1 MSEITK
7 FESAPIANISDFV
20 QIKDEQVYTTSRIVA
35 EKFGKEHFHVTRDI
49 EELIKNM
56 VQPIENIRK
65 TKIGFSEN
73 KVQPNFGVSENI
85 ENIREVNFDFSE
97 YFIPDEYK
105 IEGQTRT
112 YKQYLITEKGAML
125 LIMGFTGE
133 KAFAIKTKFIDEFA
147 RMKNIINNPAQVIAE
162 TGSLDALVAFGVT
175 NQRFTNAL
183 VKAKQEQQLLEQ
195 QKNALQIQFNDQNDT
210 LRTKVL
216 PAIVE
221 LKSTVR
227 DQSNRITN
235 LEIERN
241 DAVED
246 YEGLYNHYINSDGWF
261 KMSEVAGKLNIHGMG
276 RNKIFSILRE
286 RHILDRRNLP
296 YRQFIESGM
305 FMIKDTDIMVGD
317 RIKTVSTTFV
327 SKKGQVFIEKLLR
340 KLGYC

>member
-35 EKFGKEHFHVTRDI
+35 EKFGKRHNNVIRDI
-49 EELIKNM
+49 EATISTINDAQ
-56 VQPIENIRK
+56 VIENK
-65 TKIGFSEN
+65 A
-73 KVQPNFGVSENI
+73 QLNFELSENI
-85 ENIREVNFDFSE
+85 GGLKNQPAKND
-97 YFIPDEYK
+97 YFVESSYIDST
-105 IEGQTRT
+105 GRT
-112 YKQYLITEKGAML
+112 LKEYLITEDGLAL
-125 LIMGFTGE
+125 LVMGFTGVD
-133 KAFAIKTKFIDEFA
+133 AMRIKLKFVAEIN

>member
-7 FESAPIANISDFV
+7 FESAPIVNISDFV

-35 EKFGKEHFHVTRDI
+35 EKFGKEHSNVLKAIEATIKDI
-49 EELIKNM
+49 
-56 VQPIENIRK
+56 VASQP
-65 TKIGFSEN
+65 
-73 KVQPNFGVSENI
+73 I
-85 ENIREVNFDFSE
+85 ENIREVNFDFSK
-97 YFIPDEYK
+97 YFIQSDYS
-105 IEGQTRT
+105 IEGQTRV
-112 YKQYLITEKGAML
+112 YKEYLITEDGLAL
-125 LIMGFTGE
+125 LVMGFTGVD
-133 KAFAIKTKFIDEFA
+133 AMRIKLKFVAEFN
-147 RMKNIINNPAQVIAE
+147 RMKNIVNNPAQVIAE

-195 QKNALQIQFNDQNDT
+195 QKKEAENELVVQKAIFYDRIVPGIQGMHGRIYNLANERDE
-210 LRTKVL
+210 
-216 PAIVE
+216 AI
-221 LKSTVR
+221 
-227 DQSNRITN
+227 
-235 LEIERN
+235 
-241 DAVED
+241 AD

>member
-1 MSEITK
+1 MTEITK

-35 EKFGKEHFHVTRDI
+35 EKFGKEHSNVLKAIEATIKDI
-49 EELIKNM
+49 
-56 VQPIENIRK
+56 VASQP
-65 TKIGFSEN
+65 
-73 KVQPNFGVSENI
+73 I
-85 ENIREVNFDFSE
+85 ENIREVNFDFSK
-97 YFIPDEYK
+97 YFIQSDYSV
-105 IEGQTRT
+105 EGQTRV
-112 YKQYLITEKGAML
+112 YKEYLITEDGLAL
-125 LIMGFTGE
+125 LVMGFTGVD
-133 KAFAIKTKFIDEFA
+133 AMRIKLKFVSEFN

-183 VKAKQEQQLLEQ
+183 VKAKQEQQALEQ

-305 FMIKDTDIMVGD
+305 FMIKDTDIMVGN

>member
-1 MSEITK
+1 MTEITK
-7 FESAPIANISDFV
+7 FESSPIANISDFV
-20 QIKDEQVYTTSRIVA
+20 QIKDEEVYTTSRIVA
-35 EKFGKEHFHVTRDI
+35 EKFEKRHDNV
-49 EELIKNM
+49 
-56 VQPIENIRK
+56 VQAIENIIHLK
-65 TKIGFSEN
+65 NQVNETFFMEDSYIDPIGRS
-73 KVQPNFGVSENI
+73 V
-85 ENIREVNFDFSE
+85 
-97 YFIPDEYK
+97 
-105 IEGQTRT
+105 
-112 YKQYLITEKGAML
+112 KQYLITEEGAML

-133 KAFAIKTKFIDEFA
+133 KALSVKLKFISEFK

-195 QKNALQIQFNDQNDT
+195 QKKEAENELVAQKATFYDRIVPGIQGMHGHIYDLTN
-210 LRTKVL
+210 
-216 PAIVE
+216 E
-221 LKSTVR
+221 R
-227 DQSNRITN
+227 D
-235 LEIERN
+235 E
-241 DAVED
+241 AVAD

>member
-7 FESAPIANISDFV
+7 FEATSIANISDFV

-35 EKFGKEHFHVTRDI
+35 EKFGKEHKNVIRDI
-49 EELIKNM
+49 EATISTINEAQ
-56 VQPIENIRK
+56 VIENKARLK
-65 TKIGFSEN
+65 FEL
-73 KVQPNFGVSENI
+73 SENI
-85 ENIREVNFDFSE
+85 SGLKNQSAKND
-97 YFIPDEYK
+97 YFVESSYIDST
-105 IEGQTRT
+105 GRT
-112 YKQYLITEKGAML
+112 LKQYLITEDGLAL
-125 LIMGFTGE
+125 LVMGFGGVN
-133 KAFAIKTKFIDEFA
+133 AMRIKLKFVAEFN

-195 QKNALQIQFNDQNDT
+195 QKREAENELVAQKAIFYDRIVPGIQGMHGHIYDLTNERDE
-210 LRTKVL
+210 
-216 PAIVE
+216 AI
-221 LKSTVR
+221 
-227 DQSNRITN
+227 
-235 LEIERN
+235 
-241 DAVED
+241 AD

-286 RHILDRRNLP
+286 RHVLDRRNLP

-305 FMIKDTDIMVGD
+305 FMIKDTDIMVGN

>member
-35 EKFGKEHFHVTRDI
+35 EKFGKEHKHVIRDI

-56 VQPIENIRK
+56 VQPIENI
-65 TKIGFSEN
+65 N
-73 KVQPNFGVSENI
+73 QPKFGLVKN
-85 ENIREVNFDFSE
+85 D
-97 YFIPDEYK
+97 YFIADGYLDAKGE
-105 IEGQTRT
+105 TR
-112 YKQYLITEKGAML
+112 KQYLITEKGAML

-195 QKNALQIQFNDQNDT
+195 QKREAENELVVQKAIFYDRIVPGIQGMHGHIYDLTNERDE
-210 LRTKVL
+210 
-216 PAIVE
+216 AI
-221 LKSTVR
+221 
-227 DQSNRITN
+227 
-235 LEIERN
+235 
-241 DAVED
+241 AD

-296 YRQFIESGM
+296 YRQFIENGM
-305 FMIKDTDIMVGD
+305 FMIKDTDIMVGN

>member
-35 EKFGKEHFHVTRDI
+35 EKFGKEHSNVLKAIEATIKDI
-49 EELIKNM
+49 
-56 VQPIENIRK
+56 VASQP
-65 TKIGFSEN
+65 
-73 KVQPNFGVSENI
+73 I
-85 ENIREVNFDFSE
+85 ENIREVNFDFSK
-97 YFIPDEYK
+97 YFIQSDYSV
-105 IEGQTRT
+105 EGQTRV
-112 YKQYLITEKGAML
+112 YKEYLITEDGLAL
-125 LIMGFTGE
+125 LVMGFTGVD
-133 KAFAIKTKFIDEFA
+133 AMRIKLKFVAEFN

-195 QKNALQIQFNDQNDT
+195 QKREAENELVVQKAIFYDRIVPGIQGMHGHIYDLTNERDE
-210 LRTKVL
+210 
-216 PAIVE
+216 AI
-221 LKSTVR
+221 
-227 DQSNRITN
+227 
-235 LEIERN
+235 
-241 DAVED
+241 AD

-340 KLGYC
+340 KMGYC

>member
-20 QIKDEQVYTTSRIVA
+20 QIKDEQVYTTSRIVE
-35 EKFGKEHFHVTRDI
+35 EKFGKRHAHVVRDI
-49 EELIKNM
+49 EATISTINDSQVIENKDFPKVGEIKN
-56 VQPIENIRK
+56 
-65 TKIGFSEN
+65 
-73 KVQPNFGVSENI
+73 
-85 ENIREVNFDFSE
+85 D
-97 YFIPDEYK
+97 YFTESSYVDSL
-105 IEGQTRT
+105 GRT
-112 YKQYLITEKGAML
+112 YKEYLITEDGLAL
-125 LIMGFTGE
+125 LVMGFTGVDAMRV
-133 KAFAIKTKFIDEFA
+133 KLKFVAEFN

-195 QKNALQIQFNDQNDT
+195 QKKEAENELVVQKAIFYDRIVPGIQGMHGHIYDLTNERDE
-210 LRTKVL
+210 
-216 PAIVE
+216 AI
-221 LKSTVR
+221 
-227 DQSNRITN
+227 
-235 LEIERN
+235 
-241 DAVED
+241 AD

-286 RHILDRRNLP
+286 KHILDRRNLP

-305 FMIKDTDIMVGD
+305 FMIKDTDIMVGN

>member
-1 MSEITK
+1 MTEITK

-35 EKFGKEHFHVTRDI
+35 EKFGKEHSNVLKAIEATIKDI
-49 EELIKNM
+49 
-56 VQPIENIRK
+56 VASQP
-65 TKIGFSEN
+65 
-73 KVQPNFGVSENI
+73 I
-85 ENIREVNFDFSE
+85 ENIREVNFDFSK
-97 YFIPDEYK
+97 YFIQSDYSV
-105 IEGQTRT
+105 EGQTRV
-112 YKQYLITEKGAML
+112 YKEYLITVDGLAL
-125 LIMGFTGE
+125 LVMGFGGVN
-133 KAFAIKTKFIDEFA
+133 AMRIKLKFVAEFN

-195 QKNALQIQFNDQNDT
+195 QKREAENELVVQKAIFYDRIVPGIQGMHGHIYNLTNERDE
-210 LRTKVL
+210 
-216 PAIVE
+216 AI
-221 LKSTVR
+221 
-227 DQSNRITN
+227 
-235 LEIERN
+235 
-241 DAVED
+241 AD

>member
-35 EKFGKEHFHVTRDI
+35 EKFGKEHKNVIQAI

-56 VQPIENIRK
+56 PQPIENIGK
-65 TKIGFSEN
+65 LKN
-73 KVQPNFGVSENI
+73 QL
-85 ENIREVNFDFSE
+85 SE

-105 IEGQTRT
+105 IEGQPRS

-286 RHILDRRNLP
+286 RHVLDRRNLP

-305 FMIKDTDIMVGD
+305 FMIKDTDIMVGN

>member
-35 EKFGKEHFHVTRDI
+35 EKFGKQHSDVLKAIRNIINDV
-49 EELIKNM
+49 NAAQ
-56 VQPIENIRK
+56 VIENK
-65 TKIGFSEN
+65 AQSNFTFSD
-73 KVQPNFGVSENI
+73 FFI
-85 ENIREVNFDFSE
+85 EATYTDIT
-97 YFIPDEYK
+97 
-105 IEGQTRT
+105 GRT
-112 YKQYLITEKGAML
+112 LPEYLITEDGLAL
-125 LIMGFTGE
+125 LVMGFGGVN
-133 KAFAIKTKFIDEFA
+133 AMRIKLKFVAEFN

-195 QKNALQIQFNDQNDT
+195 QKKEAENELVVQKAIFYDRIVPGIQGMHGHIYDLTNERDE
-210 LRTKVL
+210 
-216 PAIVE
+216 AI
-221 LKSTVR
+221 
-227 DQSNRITN
+227 
-235 LEIERN
+235 
-241 DAVED
+241 AD

>member
-1 MSEITK
+1 MTEITK

-35 EKFGKEHFHVTRDI
+35 EKFGKRHDNVIRDI
-49 EELIKNM
+49 EATISTINEAQVIENKDFLKIEEIKN
-56 VQPIENIRK
+56 
-65 TKIGFSEN
+65 
-73 KVQPNFGVSENI
+73 
-85 ENIREVNFDFSE
+85 D
-97 YFIPDEYK
+97 YFTESSYVDSL
-105 IEGQTRT
+105 GRT
-112 YKQYLITEKGAML
+112 YKEYLITEDGLAL
-125 LIMGFTGE
+125 LVMGFTGVD
-133 KAFAIKTKFIDEFA
+133 AMRIKLKFVAEFN

-276 RNKIFSILRE
+276 RNKIFAILRE

-305 FMIKDTDIMVGD
+305 FMIKDTDIMVGN

>member
-35 EKFGKEHFHVTRDI
+35 EKFGKRHDNVVRDI
-49 EELIKNM
+49 EATISTINDAQVIENKDFLKIEEIKN
-56 VQPIENIRK
+56 
-65 TKIGFSEN
+65 
-73 KVQPNFGVSENI
+73 
-85 ENIREVNFDFSE
+85 D
-97 YFIPDEYK
+97 YFTESSYVDSL
-105 IEGQTRT
+105 GRT
-112 YKQYLITEKGAML
+112 YKEYLITEDGLAL
-125 LIMGFTGE
+125 LVMGFTGVDAMRV
-133 KAFAIKTKFIDEFA
+133 KLKFVAEFN

-286 RHILDRRNLP
+286 RHVLDRRNLP

>member
-35 EKFGKEHFHVTRDI
+35 EKFGKRHDHVVRDI
-49 EELIKNM
+49 EATISTINDSQVIENKDFPKIGEIKN
-56 VQPIENIRK
+56 
-65 TKIGFSEN
+65 
-73 KVQPNFGVSENI
+73 
-85 ENIREVNFDFSE
+85 D
-97 YFIPDEYK
+97 YFTESSYVDSL
-105 IEGQTRT
+105 GRT
-112 YKQYLITEKGAML
+112 YKEYLITEDGLAL
-125 LIMGFTGE
+125 LVMGFTGVDAMRV
-133 KAFAIKTKFIDEFA
+133 KLKFVAEFN

-305 FMIKDTDIMVGD
+305 FMIKDTDIMVGN

>member
-7 FESAPIANISDFV
+7 FESAPIASISDFV

-35 EKFGKEHFHVTRDI
+35 EKFGKRHDNVVRDI
-49 EELIKNM
+49 EATISTINDAQVIENKDFLKIEEIKN
-56 VQPIENIRK
+56 
-65 TKIGFSEN
+65 
-73 KVQPNFGVSENI
+73 
-85 ENIREVNFDFSE
+85 D
-97 YFIPDEYK
+97 YFTESSYVDSL
-105 IEGQTRT
+105 GRT
-112 YKQYLITEKGAML
+112 YKEYLITEDGLAL
-125 LIMGFTGE
+125 LVMGFTGVDAVRV
-133 KAFAIKTKFIDEFA
+133 KLKFVAEFN

-246 YEGLYNHYINSDGWF
+246 YEGLYNRYINSDGWF

>member
-35 EKFGKEHFHVTRDI
+35 EKFGKRHDHVVRDI
-49 EELIKNM
+49 EELIKTM
-56 VQPIENIRK
+56 VQPIENINQPK
-65 TKIGFSEN
+65 FGFVKN
-73 KVQPNFGVSENI
+73 
-85 ENIREVNFDFSE
+85 D
-97 YFIPDEYK
+97 YFIADGYLDTKGE
-105 IEGQTRT
+105 TR
-112 YKQYLITEKGAML
+112 KQYLITEKGAML

-195 QKNALQIQFNDQNDT
+195 QKREAENELVVQKAIFYDRIVPGIQGMHGRIYNLANERDE
-210 LRTKVL
+210 
-216 PAIVE
+216 AI
-221 LKSTVR
+221 
-227 DQSNRITN
+227 
-235 LEIERN
+235 
-241 DAVED
+241 AD

>member
-1 MSEITK
+1 MSEIMK

-20 QIKDEQVYTTSRIVA
+20 QIKDEQVYTTSRFVA
-35 EKFGKEHFHVTRDI
+35 EKFGKEHKHVIRDI

-56 VQPIENIRK
+56 VQPIENIGK
-65 TKIGFSEN
+65 PNFGLSEN
-73 KVQPNFGVSENI
+73 KAQLKFELSENI
-85 ENIREVNFDFSE
+85 ENIRELKNQFSE

-105 IEGQTRT
+105 IEGQART

-195 QKNALQIQFNDQNDT
+195 QKKEAENELVVQKAIFYDRIVPGIQGMHGHIYDLTNERDE
-210 LRTKVL
+210 
-216 PAIVE
+216 AI
-221 LKSTVR
+221 
-227 DQSNRITN
+227 
-235 LEIERN
+235 
-241 DAVED
+241 AD

-305 FMIKDTDIMVGD
+305 FMIKDTDIMVGN

>member
-1 MSEITK
+1 MSEIMK

-35 EKFGKEHFHVTRDI
+35 EKFGKRHDHVVRDI
-49 EELIKNM
+49 EAAISTINDAQVIENKDFPKIGEIKN
-56 VQPIENIRK
+56 
-65 TKIGFSEN
+65 
-73 KVQPNFGVSENI
+73 
-85 ENIREVNFDFSE
+85 D
-97 YFIPDEYK
+97 YFTESSYVDNL
-105 IEGQTRT
+105 GRT
-112 YKQYLITEKGAML
+112 YKEYLITEDGLAL
-125 LIMGFTGE
+125 LVMGFGGVN
-133 KAFAIKTKFIDEFA
+133 AMRIKLKFVAEFN

-195 QKNALQIQFNDQNDT
+195 QKREAENELVAQKAIFYDRIVPGIQGMHGHIYDLTNERDE
-210 LRTKVL
+210 
-216 PAIVE
+216 AI
-221 LKSTVR
+221 
-227 DQSNRITN
+227 
-235 LEIERN
+235 
-241 DAVED
+241 AD

-305 FMIKDTDIMVGD
+305 FMIKDTDIMVGN

>member
-35 EKFGKEHFHVTRDI
+35 EKFGKEHSNVLKAIEATIKDI
-49 EELIKNM
+49 
-56 VQPIENIRK
+56 VASQP
-65 TKIGFSEN
+65 
-73 KVQPNFGVSENI
+73 I
-85 ENIREVNFDFSE
+85 ENIREVNFDFSK
-97 YFIPDEYK
+97 YFIQSDYSV
-105 IEGQTRT
+105 EGQTRV
-112 YKQYLITEKGAML
+112 YKEYLITEDGLAL
-125 LIMGFTGE
+125 LVMGFTGVD
-133 KAFAIKTKFIDEFA
+133 AMRIKLKFVAEFN

-195 QKNALQIQFNDQNDT
+195 QKREAENELVVQKAIFYDRIVPGIQGMHGHIYDLTNERDE
-210 LRTKVL
+210 
-216 PAIVE
+216 AI
-221 LKSTVR
+221 
-227 DQSNRITN
+227 
-235 LEIERN
+235 
-241 DAVED
+241 AD

-305 FMIKDTDIMVGD
+305 FMIKDTDIMVGN

-340 KLGYC
+340 KMGYC

>member
-1 MSEITK
+1 MTEITK

-35 EKFGKEHFHVTRDI
+35 EKFGKRHDHVVRDI
-49 EELIKNM
+49 EAAISTINDAQVIENKDFPKIGEIKN
-56 VQPIENIRK
+56 
-65 TKIGFSEN
+65 
-73 KVQPNFGVSENI
+73 
-85 ENIREVNFDFSE
+85 D
-97 YFIPDEYK
+97 YFTESSYVDSL
-105 IEGQTRT
+105 GRT
-112 YKQYLITEKGAML
+112 YKQYLITEDGLAL
-125 LIMGFTGE
+125 LVMGFTGVD
-133 KAFAIKTKFIDEFA
+133 AMRIKLKFVAEFN

-183 VKAKQEQQLLEQ
+183 VKAKQEQQALEQ

-246 YEGLYNHYINSDGWF
+246 YEGLYNRYINSDGWF

-305 FMIKDTDIMVGD
+305 FMIKDTDIMVGN

>member
-35 EKFGKEHFHVTRDI
+35 EKFGKRHDNVVRDI
-49 EELIKNM
+49 EATISTINDAQVIENKDFLKIEEIKN
-56 VQPIENIRK
+56 
-65 TKIGFSEN
+65 
-73 KVQPNFGVSENI
+73 
-85 ENIREVNFDFSE
+85 D
-97 YFIPDEYK
+97 YFTESSYVDSL
-105 IEGQTRT
+105 GRT
-112 YKQYLITEKGAML
+112 YKEYLITEEGLAL
-125 LIMGFTGE
+125 LVMGFTGVDAMRV
-133 KAFAIKTKFIDEFA
+133 KLKFVAEFN

-195 QKNALQIQFNDQNDT
+195 QKNALQIQFNDQKDT

-216 PAIVE
+216 AAIVE

-286 RHILDRRNLP
+286 RHVLDRRNLP

-305 FMIKDTDIMVGD
+305 FMIKDTDIMVGN

>member
-35 EKFGKEHFHVTRDI
+35 EKFGKRHDHVVRDI
-49 EELIKNM
+49 EATISTINDAQVIENKDFLKIEEIKN
-56 VQPIENIRK
+56 
-65 TKIGFSEN
+65 
-73 KVQPNFGVSENI
+73 
-85 ENIREVNFDFSE
+85 D
-97 YFIPDEYK
+97 YFTESSYVDSL
-105 IEGQTRT
+105 GRT
-112 YKQYLITEKGAML
+112 YKEYLITEDGLAL
-125 LIMGFTGE
+125 LVMGFTGVDAMRV
-133 KAFAIKTKFIDEFA
+133 KLKFVAEFN

-305 FMIKDTDIMVGD
+305 FMIKDTDIMVGN

>member
-1 MSEITK
+1 MTETSLTTL
-7 FESAPIANISDFV
+7 SDFV

-35 EKFGKEHFHVTRDI
+35 EKFGKRHDNVIRDI
-49 EELIKNM
+49 EAAISTINDAQVIENKDFPKIGEIKN
-56 VQPIENIRK
+56 
-65 TKIGFSEN
+65 
-73 KVQPNFGVSENI
+73 
-85 ENIREVNFDFSE
+85 D
-97 YFIPDEYK
+97 YFTESSYVDSL
-105 IEGQTRT
+105 GRT
-112 YKQYLITEKGAML
+112 YKQYLITEDGLAL
-125 LIMGFTGE
+125 LVMGFTGVD
-133 KAFAIKTKFIDEFA
+133 AMRIKLKFVAEFN

-195 QKNALQIQFNDQNDT
+195 QKNALQIQFNNQNDT

-246 YEGLYNHYINSDGWF
+246 YEGLYNRYINSDGWF

-305 FMIKDTDIMVGD
+305 FMIKDTDIMVGN

>member
-35 EKFGKEHFHVTRDI
+35 EKFGKEHKNVIRDI

-56 VQPIENIRK
+56 VQPIENIGK
-65 TKIGFSEN
+65 LNFELSEN
-73 KVQPNFGVSENI
+73 KAQPNFGLNENI

-195 QKNALQIQFNDQNDT
+195 QKREAENELVVQKAIFYDRIVPGIQGMHGRIYNLANERDE
-210 LRTKVL
+210 
-216 PAIVE
+216 AI
-221 LKSTVR
+221 
-227 DQSNRITN
+227 
-235 LEIERN
+235 
-241 DAVED
+241 AD

-305 FMIKDTDIMVGD
+305 FMIKDTDIMVGN

-327 SKKGQVFIEKLLR
+327 SKKGRVFIEKLLR

>member
-1 MSEITK
+1 MTEITK

-35 EKFGKEHFHVTRDI
+35 EKFGKRHDHVVRDI
-49 EELIKNM
+49 EAAISTINDAQVIENKDFPKIGEIKN
-56 VQPIENIRK
+56 
-65 TKIGFSEN
+65 
-73 KVQPNFGVSENI
+73 
-85 ENIREVNFDFSE
+85 D
-97 YFIPDEYK
+97 YFTESSYVDSL
-105 IEGQTRT
+105 GRT
-112 YKQYLITEKGAML
+112 YKEYLITEDGLAL
-125 LIMGFTGE
+125 LVMGFTGVDAMRV
-133 KAFAIKTKFIDEFA
+133 KLKFIAEFN

-195 QKNALQIQFNDQNDT
+195 QKREAENELVVQKAIFYDRIVPGIQGMHGHIYNLTNERDE
-210 LRTKVL
+210 
-216 PAIVE
+216 AI
-221 LKSTVR
+221 
-227 DQSNRITN
+227 
-235 LEIERN
+235 
-241 DAVED
+241 AD

-296 YRQFIESGM
+296 YRQFIDSGM
-305 FMIKDTDIMVGD
+305 FMIKDTDIMVGN

>member
-35 EKFGKEHFHVTRDI
+35 EKFGKRHDHVVRDI
-49 EELIKNM
+49 EATISTINDSQVIENKDFPKIGEIKN
-56 VQPIENIRK
+56 
-65 TKIGFSEN
+65 
-73 KVQPNFGVSENI
+73 
-85 ENIREVNFDFSE
+85 D
-97 YFIPDEYK
+97 YFTESSYVDSL
-105 IEGQTRT
+105 GRT
-112 YKQYLITEKGAML
+112 YKEYLITEDGLAL
-125 LIMGFTGE
+125 LVMGFTGVE
-133 KAFAIKTKFIDEFA
+133 AMRVKLKFVAEFN

-195 QKNALQIQFNDQNDT
+195 QKREAENELVVQKAIFYDRIVPGIQGMHGHIYDLTNERDE
-210 LRTKVL
+210 
-216 PAIVE
+216 AI
-221 LKSTVR
+221 
-227 DQSNRITN
+227 
-235 LEIERN
+235 
-241 DAVED
+241 AD

-305 FMIKDTDIMVGD
+305 FMIKDTDIMVGN

>member
-20 QIKDEQVYTTSRIVA
+20 EIKDEEVYTTSRIVA
-35 EKFGKEHFHVTRDI
+35 EKFGKRHDHVVRDI
-49 EELIKNM
+49 EAAISTINDAQVIENKDFPKIGEIKN
-56 VQPIENIRK
+56 
-65 TKIGFSEN
+65 
-73 KVQPNFGVSENI
+73 
-85 ENIREVNFDFSE
+85 D
-97 YFIPDEYK
+97 YFTESSYVDNL
-105 IEGQTRT
+105 GRT
-112 YKQYLITEKGAML
+112 YKEYLITEDGLAL
-125 LIMGFTGE
+125 LVMGFGGVN
-133 KAFAIKTKFIDEFA
+133 AMRIKLKFVAEFN

-195 QKNALQIQFNDQNDT
+195 QKREAENELVVQKAIFYDRIVPGIQGMHGRIYNLANERDE
-210 LRTKVL
+210 
-216 PAIVE
+216 AI
-221 LKSTVR
+221 
-227 DQSNRITN
+227 
-235 LEIERN
+235 
-241 DAVED
+241 AD

-305 FMIKDTDIMVGD
+305 FMIKDTDIMVGN

>member
-35 EKFGKEHFHVTRDI
+35 EKFGKRHDHVVRDI
-49 EELIKNM
+49 EATISTINDSQVIENKDFPKIGEIKN
-56 VQPIENIRK
+56 
-65 TKIGFSEN
+65 
-73 KVQPNFGVSENI
+73 
-85 ENIREVNFDFSE
+85 D
-97 YFIPDEYK
+97 YFTESSYVDSL
-105 IEGQTRT
+105 GRT
-112 YKQYLITEKGAML
+112 YKEYLITEDGLAL
-125 LIMGFTGE
+125 LVMGFTGVE
-133 KAFAIKTKFIDEFA
+133 AMRVKLKFVAEFN

-195 QKNALQIQFNDQNDT
+195 QKREAENELVVQKAIFYDRIVPGIQGMHGHIYDLTNERDE
-210 LRTKVL
+210 
-216 PAIVE
+216 AI
-221 LKSTVR
+221 
-227 DQSNRITN
+227 
-235 LEIERN
+235 
-241 DAVED
+241 AD

>member
-35 EKFGKEHFHVTRDI
+35 EKFGKEHKHVIRDI
-49 EELIKNM
+49 EEIVKNM
-56 VQPIENIRK
+56 VQPIENI
-65 TKIGFSEN
+65 N
-73 KVQPNFGVSENI
+73 QPKFGLVKN
-85 ENIREVNFDFSE
+85 D
-97 YFIPDEYK
+97 YFIADGYLDAKGE
-105 IEGQTRT
+105 TR
-112 YKQYLITEKGAML
+112 KQYLITEDGLAL
-125 LIMGFTGE
+125 LVMGFGGVN
-133 KAFAIKTKFIDEFA
+133 AMRIKLKFVAEFN

-305 FMIKDTDIMVGD
+305 FMIKDTDIMVGN

>member
-1 MSEITK
+1 MTEITK

-35 EKFGKEHFHVTRDI
+35 EKFGKEHFHVIRDI

-56 VQPIENIRK
+56 VQPIENIREP
-65 TKIGFSEN
+65 KIG
-73 KVQPNFGVSENI
+73 
-85 ENIREVNFDFSE
+85 FSE

-162 TGSLDALVAFGVT
+162 TGSLDAMVAFGMA
-175 NQRFTNAL
+175 NQRYMNTMIL
-183 VKAKQEQQLLEQ
+183 AKQEQKLLEQ

>member
-35 EKFGKEHFHVTRDI
+35 EKFGKEHKHVIRDI
-49 EELIKNM
+49 EELIRTM
-56 VQPIENIRK
+56 VQPIESIH
-65 TKIGFSEN
+65 
-73 KVQPNFGVSENI
+73 QPKFGLVKN
-85 ENIREVNFDFSE
+85 D
-97 YFIPDEYK
+97 YFIADGYLDAKGE
-105 IEGQTRT
+105 TR
-112 YKQYLITEKGAML
+112 KQYLITEKGAML

-221 LKSTVR
+221 LKSTLR

-246 YEGLYNHYINSDGWF
+246 YEGLYNPYINSDGWF

-305 FMIKDTDIMVGD
+305 FMIKDTDIMVGN

>member
-7 FESAPIANISDFV
+7 FEAAPISSISDFV

-35 EKFGKEHFHVTRDI
+35 EKFGKRHDHVVEAI
-49 EELIKNM
+49 EELIKTM
-56 VQPIENIRK
+56 PQPIENIRNPK
-65 TKIGFSEN
+65 N
-73 KVQPNFGVSENI
+73 RV
-85 ENIREVNFDFSE
+85 SE

-195 QKNALQIQFNDQNDT
+195 QKREAENELVVQKAIFYDRIVPGIQGMHGRIYNLANERDE
-210 LRTKVL
+210 
-216 PAIVE
+216 AI
-221 LKSTVR
+221 
-227 DQSNRITN
+227 
-235 LEIERN
+235 
-241 DAVED
+241 AD

>member
-35 EKFGKEHFHVTRDI
+35 EKFGKEHKHVIRDI

-56 VQPIENIRK
+56 VQPIENI
-65 TKIGFSEN
+65 N
-73 KVQPNFGVSENI
+73 QPKFGLVKN
-85 ENIREVNFDFSE
+85 D
-97 YFIPDEYK
+97 YFISDSYVDAKGE
-105 IEGQTRT
+105 TR
-112 YKQYLITEKGAML
+112 KQYLITEKGAML

-195 QKNALQIQFNDQNDT
+195 QKREAENELVVQKAIFYDRIVPGIQGMHGRIYNLANERDE
-210 LRTKVL
+210 
-216 PAIVE
+216 AI
-221 LKSTVR
+221 
-227 DQSNRITN
+227 
-235 LEIERN
+235 
-241 DAVED
+241 AD
-246 YEGLYNHYINSDGWF
+246 YEGLYNRYINSDGWF
-261 KMSEVAGKLNIHGMG
+261 KMSEVAGKLNIHEMG
-276 RNKIFSILRE
+276 RNKIFAILRE

-305 FMIKDTDIMVGD
+305 FMIKDTDIMVGN

>member
-20 QIKDEQVYTTSRIVA
+20 EIKDEEVYTTSRIVA
-35 EKFGKEHFHVTRDI
+35 EKFEKRHDNV
-49 EELIKNM
+49 
-56 VQPIENIRK
+56 VQAIENIIHLK
-65 TKIGFSEN
+65 NQVNETFFMEDSYIDPIGRS
-73 KVQPNFGVSENI
+73 V
-85 ENIREVNFDFSE
+85 
-97 YFIPDEYK
+97 
-105 IEGQTRT
+105 
-112 YKQYLITEKGAML
+112 KQYLITEEGAML

-133 KAFAIKTKFIDEFA
+133 KALSVKLKFISEFK

-195 QKNALQIQFNDQNDT
+195 QKREAENELVAQKAIFYDRIVPGIQGMHGHIYDLTNERDE
-210 LRTKVL
+210 
-216 PAIVE
+216 AI
-221 LKSTVR
+221 
-227 DQSNRITN
+227 
-235 LEIERN
+235 
-241 DAVED
+241 AD

-261 KMSEVAGKLNIHGMG
+261 KMNEVAGKLNIHGMG

-305 FMIKDTDIMVGD
+305 FMIKDTDIMVGN

>member
-20 QIKDEQVYTTSRIVA
+20 QIKDDAVYTTSRIVA
-35 EKFGKEHFHVTRDI
+35 EKFGKEHKNVMQAI
-49 EELIKNM
+49 EKIAQLKN
-56 VQPIENIRK
+56 QL
-65 TKIGFSEN
+65 SETFFMEDSYIDPTGRS
-73 KVQPNFGVSENI
+73 V
-85 ENIREVNFDFSE
+85 
-97 YFIPDEYK
+97 
-105 IEGQTRT
+105 
-112 YKQYLITEKGAML
+112 KQYLITEEGAML

-133 KAFAIKTKFIDEFA
+133 KALSVKLKFISEFK

-195 QKNALQIQFNDQNDT
+195 QKREAENELVAQKAIFYDRIVPGIQGMHGHIYDLTN
-210 LRTKVL
+210 
-216 PAIVE
+216 E
-221 LKSTVR
+221 R
-227 DQSNRITN
+227 D
-235 LEIERN
+235 E
-241 DAVED
+241 AVAD

>member
-1 MSEITK
+1 MTTSIT
-7 FESAPIANISDFV
+7 NISDFV
-20 QIKDEQVYTTSRIVA
+20 EIKDEEVYTTSRIVA
-35 EKFGKEHFHVTRDI
+35 EKFGKRHEHVVRYI
-49 EELIKNM
+49 EAAISTINDAQVIENKDLPKIGEIKN
-56 VQPIENIRK
+56 
-65 TKIGFSEN
+65 
-73 KVQPNFGVSENI
+73 
-85 ENIREVNFDFSE
+85 D
-97 YFIPDEYK
+97 YFTESSYVDSL
-105 IEGQTRT
+105 GRT
-112 YKQYLITEKGAML
+112 YKEYLITEDGLAL
-125 LIMGFTGE
+125 LVMGFTGADAMRV
-133 KAFAIKTKFIDEFA
+133 KLKFIAEFN

-183 VKAKQEQQLLEQ
+183 VKAKQEQKLLEQ
-195 QKNALQIQFNDQNDT
+195 QKREAENELVAQKAIFYDRIVPGIQGMHGHIYDLTNERDE
-210 LRTKVL
+210 
-216 PAIVE
+216 AI
-221 LKSTVR
+221 
-227 DQSNRITN
+227 
-235 LEIERN
+235 
-241 DAVED
+241 AD

>member
-1 MSEITK
+1 MTEITK

-35 EKFGKEHFHVTRDI
+35 EKFGKRHDHVVRDI
-49 EELIKNM
+49 EATISTINDSQVIENKDFPKIGEIKN
-56 VQPIENIRK
+56 
-65 TKIGFSEN
+65 
-73 KVQPNFGVSENI
+73 
-85 ENIREVNFDFSE
+85 D
-97 YFIPDEYK
+97 YFTESSYVDSL
-105 IEGQTRT
+105 GRT
-112 YKQYLITEKGAML
+112 YKEYLITEDGLAL
-125 LIMGFTGE
+125 LVMGFTGVE
-133 KAFAIKTKFIDEFA
+133 AMRVKLKFVAEFN

-195 QKNALQIQFNDQNDT
+195 QKREAENELVVQKAIFYDRIVPGIQGMHGHIYDLTNERDE
-210 LRTKVL
+210 
-216 PAIVE
+216 AI
-221 LKSTVR
+221 
-227 DQSNRITN
+227 
-235 LEIERN
+235 
-241 DAVED
+241 AD

-305 FMIKDTDIMVGD
+305 FMIKDTDIMVGN